1 MVADSKLRA
10 VVILRLPGKGSSDS
24 VTVLSKYDYAADH
37 EKFLAKSDAGNLY
50 GGNVNF
56 ADVVSM
62 VVGKDPPGHAGGSS
76 KIGGFKVVESE
87 IHHVV
92 YGADS
97 DEICFAVI
105 SGSAYKSRVL
115 IKMMTELYGEFSQK
129 FGNKALS
136 ATANSMTGKTKS
148 MIFHVCKKYADVKKV
163 DAASEVLGQV
173 DAVKSS
179 MASNISN
186 MLRNVEK
193 ADKINAQTEE
203 LNEQASVFKKRGGDL
218 KNKMWWADFKQTLI
232 LSVIVL
238 TIVGLFVYKFFL

>member
-10 VVILRLPGKGSSDS
+10 VVILRIAKDGA
-24 VTVLSKYDYAADH
+24 TVLSKYDYAADH
-37 EKFLAKSDAGNLY
+37 EKSLATSDSGNLY

-62 VVGKDPPGHAGGSS
+62 VVGKDPPGRTGGGA

-92 YGADS
+92 YGADN
-97 DEICFAVI
+97 DGICFAVI

-129 FGNKALS
+129 FGNRALS

-148 MIFHVCKKYADVKKV
+148 MVYHMCKKYADIKKV
-163 DAASEVLGQV
+163 DAASDVLGQV

-179 MASNISN
+179 MASNISG
-186 MLRNVEK
+186 MLKNVEK
-193 ADKINAQTEE
+193 ADKISAQTDE
-203 LNEQASVFKKRGGDL
+203 LNEAASVFKKRGGDL
-218 KNKMWWADFKQTLI
+218 KNKMWWADLKQTIL

-238 TIVGLFVYKFFL
+238 TIVGLFVYKFFF